1 MMTMPKGKPAKVG
14 RVRTTVTL
22 DPDVVRALE
31 HLQKERGQGLSEVLN
46 DVVRAQRDARPSKK
60 RFVQETSSMGPF
72 LVPIDDAWAVL
83 GQMDDERFQLVQAR
97 MREQPG

>member
-1 MMTMPKGKPAKVG
+1 MMRMPKQKPAKVG

-60 RFVQETSSMGPF
+60 HFVQETSPMG
-72 LVPIDDAWAVL
+72 LMVPIDNVWAVL
-83 GQMDDERFQLVQAR
+83 GPMDDERFKLVDAR
-97 MREQPG
+97 LREQLG

>member
-1 MMTMPKGKPAKVG
+1 MMIMPKGKPAKVG

-22 DPDVVRALE
+22 DPDVVRALD

-60 RFVQETSSMGPF
+60 RFVQETSSMG
-72 LVPIDDAWAVL
+72 LMVPIDNVWAVL
-83 GQMDDERFQLVQAR
+83 GPMDDERFRLVDAR
-97 MREQPG
+97 LREQLE

>member
-1 MMTMPKGKPAKVG
+1 MMTMPKEKPTKVG

-22 DPDVVRALE
+22 DPDVVRALD

-60 RFVQETSSMGPF
+60 RFVQETSPMG
-72 LVPIDDAWAVL
+72 LMVPIDNVWAVL
-83 GQMDDERFQLVQAR
+83 GPMDDERFRLVDAR
-97 MREQPG
+97 LREQLG

>member
-1 MMTMPKGKPAKVG
+1 MMTMPKEKPAKVG

-22 DPDVVRALE
+22 DPDVVRALD

-60 RFVQETSSMGPF
+60 RFVQETSPMG
-72 LVPIDDAWAVL
+72 LMVPIDNVWAVL
-83 GQMDDERFQLVQAR
+83 GPMDDERFRLVDAR
-97 MREQPG
+97 LREQLG

>member
-22 DPDVVRALE
+22 DPDVVRALA

-60 RFVQETSSMGPF
+60 RFVQETSPMG
-72 LVPIDDAWAVL
+72 LMVPIDNVWAVL
-83 GQMDDERFQLVQAR
+83 GPMDDERFRLVDAR
-97 MREQPG
+97 LREQLG

>member
-1 MMTMPKGKPAKVG
+1 MMIMPKGKPAKVG

-22 DPDVVRALE
+22 DPDVVRALD

-60 RFVQETSSMGPF
+60 RFVQETSPMG
-72 LVPIDDAWAVL
+72 LMVPIDNVWAVL
-83 GQMDDERFQLVQAR
+83 GPMDDERFRLVDAR
-97 MREQPG
+97 LREQLG

>member
-1 MMTMPKGKPAKVG
+1 MMTMPKGKPGKVG

-60 RFVQETSSMGPF
+60 RFVQETSPMG
-72 LVPIDDAWAVL
+72 LMVPIDNVWAVL
-83 GQMDDERFQLVQAR
+83 GPMDDERFKLVDAR
-97 MREQPG
+97 LREQLG

>member
-22 DPDVVRALE
+22 DPDVVRALD

-60 RFVQETSSMGPF
+60 RFVQETSPMG
-72 LVPIDDAWAVL
+72 LMVPIDNVWAVL
-83 GQMDDERFQLVQAR
+83 GPMDDERFKLVDAR
-97 MREQPG
+97 LREQLG

>member
-22 DPDVVRALE
+22 DPDVVRALD

-60 RFVQETSSMGPF
+60 RFVQETSPMG
-72 LVPIDDAWAVL
+72 LMVPIDNVWAVL
-83 GQMDDERFQLVQAR
+83 GPMDDERFRLVDAR
-97 MREQPG
+97 LREQLG

>member
-1 MMTMPKGKPAKVG
+1 MMIMPKGKPAKVG
-14 RVRTTVTL
+14 RMRTTVTL
-22 DPDVVRALE
+22 DPDVVRALD

-46 DVVRAQRDARPSKK
+46 DVVRAQRDARAPKK
-60 RFVQETSSMGPF
+60 RFVQETSPMGPF

-97 MREQPG
+97 MREQLG

>member
-1 MMTMPKGKPAKVG
+1 MMTMPKEKPAKVG

-22 DPDVVRALE
+22 DPDVVRALD

-60 RFVQETSSMGPF
+60 RFVQETSPMG
-72 LVPIDDAWAVL
+72 LMVPIDNVWAVL
-83 GQMDDERFQLVQAR
+83 GPMDDERFRLVDAR
-97 MREQPG
+97 LREQLE

>member
-1 MMTMPKGKPAKVG
+1 MMTMPKEKPAKVG

-22 DPDVVRALE
+22 DPDVVRALD

-60 RFVQETSSMGPF
+60 RFVQETSSMG
-72 LVPIDDAWAVL
+72 LMVPIDNVWAVL
-83 GQMDDERFQLVQAR
+83 GPMDDERFRLIDAR
-97 MREQPG
+97 LREQLG

>member
-1 MMTMPKGKPAKVG
+1 MMTMSKEKPTKVG

-22 DPDVVRALE
+22 DPDVVRALD

-60 RFVQETSSMGPF
+60 RFVQETSPMG
-72 LVPIDDAWAVL
+72 LMVPIDNVWAVL
-83 GQMDDERFQLVQAR
+83 GPMDDERFRLVDAR
-97 MREQPG
+97 LREQLG

>member
-1 MMTMPKGKPAKVG
+1 MMIMPKGKPAKVG

-22 DPDVVRALE
+22 DPDVVRALD

-60 RFVQETSSMGPF
+60 RFVQETSPMG
-72 LVPIDDAWAVL
+72 LMVPIDNVWAVL
-83 GQMDDERFQLVQAR
+83 GPMDDERFRLVDAR
-97 MREQPG
+97 LREQLK

>member
-60 RFVQETSSMGPF
+60 RFVQETSPMG
-72 LVPIDDAWAVL
+72 LMVPIDNVWAVL
-83 GQMDDERFQLVQAR
+83 GPMDDERFKLVDAR
-97 MREQPG
+97 LREQLG

>member
-1 MMTMPKGKPAKVG
+1 MMIMPKGKPAKVG

-22 DPDVVRALE
+22 DPDVVRALD

-60 RFVQETSSMGPF
+60 RFVQETSPMG
-72 LVPIDDAWAVL
+72 LMVPIDNVWAVL
-83 GQMDDERFQLVQAR
+83 GPMDDERFRLVDAR
-97 MREQPG
+97 LREQLE

>member
-22 DPDVVRALE
+22 DPDVVRALD

-60 RFVQETSSMGPF
+60 RFVQETSPMG
-72 LVPIDDAWAVL
+72 LMVPIDNVWAVL
-83 GQMDDERFQLVQAR
+83 GPMDDERFRLVDAR
-97 MREQPG
+97 LREQLE

>member
-46 DVVRAQRDARPSKK
+46 DVVRTRRDARPPKK
-60 RFVQETSSMGPF
+60 RFVQETSSMG
-72 LVPIDDAWAVL
+72 LMVPIDNVWAVL
-83 GQMDDERFQLVQAR
+83 GPMDDERFELVQAR
-97 MREQPG
+97 MREQLG